1 MEPMHIKHLAQSL
14 THRICIQILDNVIYL
29 KNWQDYHK
37 ENYKIKAQKGNKLPS
52 SHSLLL
58 ILKKR

>member
-14 THRICIQILDNVIYL
+14 THKTCIPILVNVIYF

-37 ENYKIKAQKGNKLPS
+37 ENYKS
-52 SHSLLL
+52 SER
-58 ILKKR
+58 K